1 VVDLLIIVAFNRYIP
16 GYLRELQEGHVEE
29 LNLFKSQLNTVR
41 YKMECGEEVPLS
53 FGKYLL
59 ERQKQLELSDNET
72 AYLAG
77 SMFGAGSDTTASA
90 ISISVLAAAC
100 YPNEQLKIWEELENV
115 VGRDRAP
122 TLEDQER
129 LPQTMAW
136 VLETFRWR
144 PVTAGG
150 FSHRATR
157 DVTWVRLEARRFNR
171 SP

>member
-1 VVDLLIIVAFNRYIP
+1 M
-16 GYLRELQEGHVEE
+16 EE
-29 LNLFKSQLNTVR
+29 LTLFKSQLQSVR
-41 YKMECGEEVPLS
+41 QKMECGEEVPQS

-59 ERQKQLELSDNET
+59 ERQNELELSDDET

-100 YPNEQLKIWEELENV
+100 YPKEQQRVWDELESV
-115 VGRDRAP
+115 VGKERPP
-122 TLEDQER
+122 TMGDQDK
-129 LPQTMAW
+129 LPRTMAW

-150 FSHRATR
+150 FPHRSMR
-157 DVTWVRLEARRFNR
+157 DIIWVRHYSFLSIFN
-171 SP
+171 

>member
-1 VVDLLIIVAFNRYIP
+1 M
-16 GYLRELQEGHVEE
+16 EE
-29 LNLFKSQLNTVR
+29 LTLFKSQLQSVR
-41 YKMECGEEVPLS
+41 QKMECGEEVPQS

-59 ERQKQLELSDNET
+59 ERQKELELSDDET

-100 YPNEQLKIWEELENV
+100 YPKEQQRVWDELESV
-115 VGRDRAP
+115 VGRERPP
-122 TLEDQER
+122 TMEDQDK
-129 LPQTMAW
+129 LPRTMAW

-150 FSHRATR
+150 FPHRSTR
-157 DVTWVRLEARRFNR
+157 DIIWVRQFFIL
-171 SP
+171 SYI

>member
-1 VVDLLIIVAFNRYIP
+1 M
-16 GYLRELQEGHVEE
+16 EE
-29 LNLFKSQLNTVR
+29 LTLFKSQLQSVR
-41 YKMECGEEVPLS
+41 QKMECGEVPQS

-59 ERQKQLELSDNET
+59 ERQNELELSDDET

-100 YPNEQLKIWEELENV
+100 YPKEQQRVWDELESV
-115 VGRDRAP
+115 VGRERPP
-122 TLEDQER
+122 TMGDQDK
-129 LPQTMAW
+129 LPMTMAW

-150 FSHRATR
+150 FPHRSTR
-157 DVTWVRLEARRFNR
+157 DIIWVLHFSFLSIFN
-171 SP
+171 